1 MSSSSGQEIDAAS
14 KHVKFT
20 QVVSQHPRT
29 ISKVFG
35 LDQAGKLTRDW
46 RVSRSKRTH
55 SPTWG
60 LDPRRAV
67 SQRIGADAK
76 HADVDKDL
84 DEARR
89 FLAAFSSDA
98 VFTFQTFAERANV
111 SNPGAL
117 GRVFH
122 GSFDEHAEA
131 LSVLNDRGAGVF
143 FMVNRGDGQIRA
155 GRKTCRTAENVTA
168 IRALFV
174 DLDGSPVAPVYQWEL
189 APTLVVESSPG
200 RWHAYW
206 LISGCPLGEFRELQK
221 GLAEHFHGDVAVN
234 DLGRVM
240 RLPGFVHQKGK
251 PFIPRIVWQ
260 KLGEQK

>member
-1 MSSSSGQEIDAAS
+1 MPSIFTEVISHPPRPSLVAAS
-14 KHVKFT
+14 MRW
-20 QVVSQHPRT
+20 S
-29 ISKVFG
+29 
-35 LDQAGKLTRDW
+35 DW

-60 LDPRRAV
+60 LNPRRAV

-84 DEARR
+84 GEARR

-98 VFTFQTFAERANV
+98 VFTFQTFAERADV
-111 SNPGAL
+111 SHQGAL
-117 GRVFH
+117 SRVFH

-131 LSVLNDRGAGVF
+131 LSALNDRGAGVF
-143 FMVNRGDGQIRA
+143 FMVNCGDGKTRE
-155 GRKTCRTAENVTA
+155 GKKTCRRAENVTA

-174 DLDGSPVAPVYQWEL
+174 DLDGSPVEPVYQWEL

-206 LISGCPLGEFRELQK
+206 LVSGCPLGDFRELQK
-221 GLAEHFHGDVAVN
+221 RLAEHFHGDVAVN

-260 KLGEQK
+260 KRGEQK